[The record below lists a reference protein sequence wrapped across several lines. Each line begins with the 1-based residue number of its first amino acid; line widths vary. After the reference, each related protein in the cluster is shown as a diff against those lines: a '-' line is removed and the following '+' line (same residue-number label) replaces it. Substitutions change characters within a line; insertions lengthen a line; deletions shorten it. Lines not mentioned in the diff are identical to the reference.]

1 MRLHLAAVSAL
12 LATLMLVACGA
23 PDTRAFV
30 REAAFYD
37 MYEVEA
43 GQLAAARGQSEAVKQ
58 FARQMVE
65 AHTQFTAELK
75 GVVDAEKID
84 ITLPSQPD
92 EKHRRMLEDLSAA
105 HQDDFDKTY
114 AKQQVKAHEE
124 AVESFARYAESGA
137 DEVVKAFAAKVLPV
151 LKQQLDA
158 ARTLPR

>member
-1 MRLHLAAVSAL
+1 M
-12 LATLMLVACGA
+12 
-23 PDTRAFV
+23 
-30 REAAFYD
+30 
-37 MYEVEA
+37 
-43 GQLAAARGQSEAVKQ
+43 
-58 FARQMVE
+58 
-65 AHTQFTAELK
+65 
-75 GVVDAEKID
+75 VDAEKID